1 LLKQESRFQSLIL
14 FAISAAILSFASFA
28 SPASAATNT
37 DPYLRA
43 QAKLTYSLYKPVN
56 TLGFAQTDFKVLVC
70 GGGGENWVYV
80 GFSKAKKHID
90 IMQTKVGAH
99 CSNPGLSVKL
109 PSTKIN
115 DIPAQVFAFCDP
127 GAGTLPKTCSIGSI
141 NKVGGYLSFVLPG
154 YYKTKPV
161 NMHVQVTGGVTYAQM
176 IAIAR
181 SMTPA
186 SIKGFG

>member
-1 LLKQESRFQSLIL
+1 MLKKDSQFQSLSF
-14 FAISAAILSFASFA
+14 FAISAVILSFASFV

-43 QAKLTYSLYKPVN
+43 QTKITYSLYKPVN

-70 GGGGENWVYV
+70 GGGGENWVYA

-109 PSTKIN
+109 PSIKIN

-127 GAGTLPKTCSIGSI
+127 RAGTSPKTCSTSSI
-141 NKVGGYLSFVLPG
+141 NKVGGYLTFILPG

-161 NMHVQVTGGVTYAQM
+161 SMQVQVTGGVTYAQM
-176 IAIAR
+176 IAVAR
-181 SMTPA
+181 SLTPA
-186 SIKGFG
+186 STKASG